1 MSEGKKKKYRVRRGY
16 VVWLGTPPRP
26 YRAGQIVM
34 LSDGEYEAQKWKVE
48 PVQEE
53 KKKAGGKQAKAL
65 KTTAIQEGEAEN
77 R

>member
-1 MSEGKKKKYRVRRGY
+1 MSEEKRKKYRVRRGY

-34 LSDGEYEAQKWKVE
+34 LSNEEYEAQKWKVE
-48 PVQEE
+48 PVREE
-53 KKKAGGKQAKAL
+53 KKKAGKQVKAP